1 MSRPQLSARPREVR
15 GKHVSRL
22 RSAGVLPGVVYGAGH
37 DSKAIELDAREFE
50 TLHKHTGRNVVLDL
64 VVEGDGAA
72 QPVLLQ
78 AIQEHPVTRRPLHI
92 DLLVVNLQE
101 ERTAETP
108 ILIIGHSEAVD
119 KMGGVLL
126 HMRDS
131 VTVRAKPDD
140 LPSGIELDIT
150 PLDSFEAVL
159 HVSDLQ
165 IPAGVTLVTEA
176 SEAIA
181 RVQPPRVEE
190 EPIAAEVEEGEEAVE
205 GEAPEAEAASEEA
218 GESGAGEES
227 EES

>member
-1 MSRPQLSARPREVR
+1 MSRPQLSARTRELR
-15 GKHVSRL
+15 GKEVSKL
-22 RSAGVLPGVVYGAGH
+22 RREGILPGVVYGAGH
-37 DSKAIELDAREFE
+37 DSQAIQLDAREFE
-50 TLHKHTGRNVVLDL
+50 VLHRHTGRNVVLDL

-78 AIQEHPVTRRPLHI
+78 DIQVHPVTRRPLHI

-101 ERTAETP
+101 ERTAEVS
-108 ILIIGHSEAVD
+108 IVMLGQSDAID
-119 KMGGVLL
+119 KQGGVLL

-165 IPAGVTLVTEA
+165 IPDGVTLLTEPT
-176 SEAIA
+176 EPVA

-190 EPIAAEVEEGEEAVE
+190 EPIAAEAVEGEVE
-205 GEAPEAEAASEEA
+205 GEAPAAEGEDAA
-218 GESGAGEES
+218 AGEES
-227 EES
+227 SAGESES